1 MLRHRFVGDDGGTF
15 PEADKREPWMRL
27 LFRATHQL
35 SSDLISL
42 SPSVQR
48 DLLPRPYFFVF
59 SHIAYIAL
67 ALSASIRR
75 EPVGHNDASHIRG
88 SGSTVSAPKFGDDVS
103 RLILDAHIQ
112 QLFTLYTLALF
123 YSYFSRYF
131 PTTTPGARGTHDSV
145 HRG

>member
-35 SSDLISL
+35 SSDLISV

-59 SHIAYIAL
+59 SHIAHIAL
-67 ALSASIRR
+67 AFSAAIRR

-88 SGSTVSAPKFGDDVS
+88 SGRMVSALKAEAG
-103 RLILDAHIQ
+103 R
-112 QLFTLYTLALF
+112 
-123 YSYFSRYF
+123 
-131 PTTTPGARGTHDSV
+131 
-145 HRG
+145 